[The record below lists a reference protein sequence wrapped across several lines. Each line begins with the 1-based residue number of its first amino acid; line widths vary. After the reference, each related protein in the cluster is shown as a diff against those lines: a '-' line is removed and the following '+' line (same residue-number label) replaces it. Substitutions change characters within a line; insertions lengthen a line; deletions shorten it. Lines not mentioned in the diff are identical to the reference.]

1 MYFVFHLDHMVRQ
14 DHMSYSC
21 ENVVKDYVGS
31 VSHPDHMAMHDYMS
45 YSYENAVQNYVGPVF
60 HLDHMVK
67 QDHMILGYRFGD
79 NYFFRRGVVTLK
91 DLFRSNIA
99 FSNLLE

>member
-21 ENVVKDYVGS
+21 
-31 VSHPDHMAMHDYMS
+31 
-45 YSYENAVQNYVGPVF
+45 ENAVQNYVGPVF

-99 FSNLLE
+99 FYNLLE